1 MINDPDEYR
10 YEWRIWKKTI
20 PYLLSFNTS
29 QFNWNSELIDDET
42 PIKNDLNAVSLLA
55 QIEPIDVTSVMKA
68 NPLIARQILK
78 RD

>member
-1 MINDPDEYR
+1 MNIDMSGGFG
-10 YEWRIWKKTI
+10 KKQYHI
-20 PYLLSFNTS
+20 F
-29 QFNWNSELIDDET
+29 FRLIDDET